1 MFSYISRIQN
11 FLWSDEQSLRP
22 QLTYFFLT
30 MGWFQSKTS
39 PCVNCSL
46 LSFLC
51 HCYMNCSAVISSWLL
66 LPQPHPHLLSS
77 LPSQHLSPA
86 DTFQQ
91 QSLPLRTH
99 FPLQLSA
106 WILLYY
112 SILSFIW
119 EVPFSFTCKMVYQVS
134 LKLPP
139 HFQILQLIFN
149 SLLAKLCKLLA
160 SSHLSSV
167 LSSVSIIMWQ

>member
-30 MGWFQSKTS
+30 TGWFQSKTS

-51 HCYMNCSAVISSWLL
+51 YCYMNCSAVISSWLL

-77 LPSQHLSPA
+77 LPSQHFSPA
-86 DTFQQ
+86 DAFQQ

-99 FPLQLSA
+99 FPLQLSV
-106 WILLYY
+106 WILICYITLF
-112 SILSFIW
+112 LVSF
-119 EVPFSFTCKMVYQVS
+119 ERLPFPLPVKWLTKCHWSSRHIFKSFSSY
-134 LKLPP
+134 LI
-139 HFQILQLIFN
+139 HFW
-149 SLLAKLCKLLA
+149 
-160 SSHLSSV
+160 
-167 LSSVSIIMWQ
+167 LSSVSS